1 MPSQLCVNIRIL
13 QPPLTGVQRFVK
25 SVLPYLPELDRLSPI
40 KPLTGVRGHAWEQV
54 VLPFH
59 IKSRLLWSPVPSGPL
74 TVRNQVVTV
83 HDLVPLDNPEWLN
96 PAFASWYKF
105 LLPRLLR
112 RVKHLI
118 AISEFTRSRLVKR
131 LNLDPEKISVVA
143 NGVDKSFNPQAR
155 RKTPEVG
162 QALDLP
168 GPDYILALGSL
179 EPRKNLNR
187 LLKAWQQIL
196 PLIPESYRLVIAGG
210 GGMKRV
216 FQPLDFARVPER
228 VHWTGYVQDE
238 YLPGLY
244 AGARLF
250 VFPSMYEGFG
260 LPVLEAMACGCPV
273 VCSHGG
279 ALPEVAADA
288 AVLVDPFSVRAI
300 AQALQTLINRPEKRQ
315 ELRARGLV
323 QAARFSWERTAGQT
337 MAVLKD
343 VHGSKFTVH
352 S

>member
-1 MPSQLCVNIRIL
+1 M
-13 QPPLTGVQRFVK
+13 K
-25 SVLPYLPELDRLSPI
+25 SVLFHLPELDRLSPK
-40 KPLTGVRGHAWEQV
+40 KPLSGIRAHAWEQV
-54 VLPFH
+54 VLPFQV
-59 IKSRLLWSPVPSGPL
+59 KSRLLWSPVPSGPL
-74 TVRNQVVTV
+74 GLRNQVVTV

-96 PAFASWYKF
+96 PAFAAWYRF

-112 RVKHLI
+112 RAKHLI

-143 NGVDKSFNPQAR
+143 NGVDKGFNPQAR
-155 RKTPEVG
+155 QKSPEVG

-179 EPRKNLNR
+179 EPRKNLPR
-187 LLKAWQQIL
+187 LLAAWQQIL
-196 PLIPESYRLVIAGG
+196 PLIPETYRLVIAGG
-210 GGMKRV
+210 GGLKRV
-216 FQPLDFARVPER
+216 FQPLDFAQVPER
-228 VHWTGYVQDE
+228 VHWTGYVPDE
-238 YLPGLY
+238 CLPGLY

-300 AQALQTLINRPEKRQ
+300 AQALQALLKSRELQ
-315 ELRARGLV
+315 QDLRARGLR
-323 QAARFSWERTAGQT
+323 QAARFSWEQTAGQT
-337 MAVLKD
+337 RAVLQK
-343 VHGSKFTVH
+343 VQG
-352 S
+352 